1 MTSLRL
7 PENLMIWQEW
17 TNEQFNINLG
27 EDYVILLCLMIMEKK
42 NMFIGHPIE
51 PEHEV
56 RIR

>member
-27 EDYVILLCLMIMEKK
+27 EDYVILLCFMIMGKK
-42 NMFIGHPIE
+42 MFIGHPIE